1 MEHCRSVEPEI
12 SEVRE
17 GREESAGT
25 CGVAVTG
32 QTGLATLGIF
42 LWRDVVVLLAELAVR
57 PSPVAPAVLTLP
69 TSPGL
74 HVKFLVKT
82 TLSGPVVTVAG
93 CNRNKLIINPKK
105 AR

>member
-1 MEHCRSVEPEI
+1 MVEPEI
-12 SEVRE
+12 SEVREVRE

-42 LWRDVVVLLAELAVR
+42 LWRDVVVLLAQLAVR
-57 PSPVAPAVLTLP
+57 PSPVAPAVLTLSS
-69 TSPGL
+69 SPGL

-82 TLSGPVVTVAG
+82 TLSGPVVTLAG
-93 CNRNKLIINPKK
+93 CKRNKLIINP
-105 AR
+105 RRVR